1 MKFYY
6 LFSILL
12 VVLYTTNANIIKRAN
27 NKRDDYEIVEYIDA
41 VEYDDGSEKS
51 DECQYINSM
60 FGEDE
65 SFNCC
70 GYYDS
75 SYRLNLEIVCE
86 NGHITKM

>member
-12 VVLYTTNANIIKRAN
+12 LVLYTTNANLIQKKN
-27 NKRDDYEIVEYIDA
+27 NKRDEVSSQSKITET
-41 VEYDDGSEKS
+41 S

-60 FGEDE
+60 IGKAK
-65 SFNCC
+65 SYNCC
-70 GYYDS
+70 VYFYLGSLVKD
-75 SYRLNLEIVCE
+75 EIKCE